1 MLQNQEQRETRRQWS
16 HTIKRKTGRT
26 RPRIIQTPENQN
38 EILLILKRLCANLAN
53 RRHCL
58 KSIKTLF
65 CCCYF
70 RLIVTFFE
78 KKYTNDNPLA
88 VRKLMIA
95 NSLSNALLVCPN
107 PLTVCPK
114 TLMICSN
121 ALTDCSYNL
130 TVTSKQLM
138 ISLSNVWLLLL
149 TVLWKSPLMNGHIEM
164 QTTQTADCVL
174 FFLLVP

>member
-1 MLQNQEQRETRRQWS
+1 M
-16 HTIKRKTGRT
+16 
-26 RPRIIQTPENQN
+26 
-38 EILLILKRLCANLAN
+38 
-53 RRHCL
+53 
-58 KSIKTLF
+58 
-65 CCCYF
+65 
-70 RLIVTFFE
+70 TFFE

-95 NSLSNALLVCPN
+95 NSLSEALLVCPN

-138 ISLSNVWLLLL
+138 ISLSNV
-149 TVLWKSPLMNGHIEM
+149 
-164 QTTQTADCVL
+164 
-174 FFLLVP
+174 